1 MLRGHVA
8 RQRSGRRRVLSSINA
23 GATRLYIRLGP
34 MAYVM
39 SHKQRALTCAGSG
52 EQGLHM
58 CQHRTPAY
66 PKVLLV
72 PKPCRGSDLPRGSG
86 PVCIQGPGD
95 LLWWSG
101 LTEAWCLSLPRGALW
116 PARPVELGAVHCAAR
131 RRRMGAMP
139 LCSRRGYP

>member
-1 MLRGHVA
+1 LPVA
-8 RQRSGRRRVLSSINA
+8 CQRSGRRRVLSLINA
-23 GATRLYIRLGP
+23 GVTRPYVRLGP

-39 SHKQRALTCAGSG
+39 GHKQRAFACAGVG
-52 EQGLHM
+52 EQGLRT

-72 PKPCRGSDLPRGSG
+72 PEPCRGSDLPSGSG

-95 LLWWSG
+95 PLWGSG
-101 LTEAWCLSLPRGALW
+101 LTEAWCLSSPRGALW
-116 PARPVELGAVHCAAR
+116 PAHPVELGAVLRATRSH
-131 RRRMGAMP
+131 RMGEIP

>member
-23 GATRLYIRLGP
+23 GATRLYVRLGP

-39 SHKQRALTCAGSG
+39 GHKQRAFACTGSR

-72 PKPCRGSDLPRGSG
+72 PEPCRGSDLPWGSG

-95 LLWWSG
+95 PLWGSG
-101 LTEAWCLSLPRGALW
+101 LTEAWCLSSPCGTLW
-116 PARPVELGAVHCAAR
+116 SAHPVELGAVLRVAR

-139 LCSRRGYP
+139 LCCRREYP